1 MILFN
6 NQNKNKMD
14 KVQEIIRFNQIR
26 ERSDAA
32 AIAKLHGFAAVTIY
46 KALQTGTCSDK
57 VFNALKSFYD
67 ARAEYIAK
75 LEQEEVSHD

>member
-1 MILFN
+1 M
-6 NQNKNKMD
+6 NKYA
-14 KVQEIIRFNQIR
+14 EIMRFNEMR
-26 ERSDAA
+26 RPSDAA
-32 AIAKLHGFAAVTIY
+32 AIANLHGFAAVTIY
-46 KALQTGTCSDK
+46 KALQTGTCSDN